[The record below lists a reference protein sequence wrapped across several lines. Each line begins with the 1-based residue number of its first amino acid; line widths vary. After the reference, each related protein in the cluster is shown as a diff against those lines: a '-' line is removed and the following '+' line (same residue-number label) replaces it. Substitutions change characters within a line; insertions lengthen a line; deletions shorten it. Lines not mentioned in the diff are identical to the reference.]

1 MPIVLALLLIAQTA
15 SGQQRLTSAEQ
26 RLKMFQ
32 ENLAQRAEAIT
43 ESSLTEI
50 RTLEDWKNSR
60 PKIRQQVLY
69 MLGLDP
75 LPAKTALRA
84 KITGVLD
91 RDRYRVEKVA
101 FQSLPGLY
109 VTGNLYVPKGGS
121 KLPAVV
127 YLCGHAPGPWG
138 AKVQYQHHG
147 IALASHGYVAFLID
161 TIEFGEIPGIH
172 HGTHDLG
179 MWNWLSMG
187 YTPIGP
193 EVWNAVRALDYL
205 ETRPEVD
212 PKRIAVTG
220 ISGGGAISWYA
231 AAADER
237 FQVVSP
243 VCATWSAKNQ
253 LAENSVVENC
263 DCIYFHNT
271 FMLDLSTVG
280 ALIAPRPLKPLS
292 ARRDE
297 MFPQDGYHEVYR
309 RLKPLYDLYGDS
321 TRIAEYDY
329 DTKHEDVV
337 PFRKEAGEWINRWL
351 KQDLTPFE
359 EGAIHREEPTALAVL
374 DGRPDDAIND
384 HIQDTFIPLHQMQEW
399 KTLSDWKQRK
409 SNLVAEIKD
418 KVFRAFPRTTV
429 PFASIKNVE
438 RGWTSRY
445 TDAWNVEFSTEENVR
460 VTGQLFIPRDGR
472 FTSEAVIF
480 VKGTDDIV
488 ESVDYDLILPS
499 LGKKVVLI
507 LKPRAV
513 DYPLSNSGMATLKR
527 SASLVGATVESMQVW
542 DIFRTVDYLISDQ
555 NLKLSGISI
564 YGRRHMGALGIYAA
578 MLDERITKVILDDPP
593 SSHRQGPALLNILRL
608 TDLPEAAAL
617 IAPREVI
624 SLTPFPE
631 SFGYTEKIFALHGK
645 KEAMHQAN
653 GLTKALQ

>member
-1 MPIVLALLLIAQTA
+1 MLIFFALLFLVQNVSAQ
-15 SGQQRLTSAEQ
+15 QHFTSAEQ

-32 ENLAQRAEAIT
+32 ENLAHRAEAIT
-43 ESSLTEI
+43 DGSLAAVQ
-50 RTLEDWKNSR
+50 TLDDWKNKR

-75 LPAKTALRA
+75 LPTKTPLRA
-84 KITGVLD
+84 KVTGILD
-91 RDRYRVEKVA
+91 RDRYRVEKVV

-161 TIEFGEIPGIH
+161 TIEFGEIAGIH

-220 ISGGGAISWYA
+220 ISGGGAVSWYA
-231 AAADER
+231 AAVDER

-309 RLKPLYDLYGDS
+309 RLNPLYNLYGDS
-321 TRIAEYDY
+321 TRIAEYDH
-329 DTKHEDVV
+329 DSKHEDIV
-337 PFRKEAGEWINRWL
+337 PFRKQAGEWINRWL

-359 EGAIHREEPTALAVL
+359 EGAIHREEGPILAVL
-374 DGRPDDAIND
+374 DRRPDDAIND
-384 HIQDTFIPLHQMQEW
+384 YIQDTFIPLYQLKQW
-399 KTLSDWKQRK
+399 STLSDWKQRK

-418 KVFRAFPRTTV
+418 KVFRAFPKATV
-429 PFASIKNVE
+429 SFASIKNAE

-445 TDAWNVEFSTEENVR
+445 ADAWNVEFTTEENVR
-460 VTGQLFIPRDGR
+460 VTGQLFIPRDVR
-472 FTSEAVIF
+472 LTREAVIV
-480 VKGTDDIV
+480 VKSAEDIV
-488 ESVDYDLILPS
+488 ESVDYDLILPA
-499 LGKKVVLI
+499 LGKKVVLV

-513 DYPLSNSGMATLKR
+513 DYPLSNRGIATLKR
-527 SASLVGATVESMQVW
+527 SAALVGATVESMQVW
-542 DIFRTVDYLISDQ
+542 DILRSIDYLISDQ
-555 NLKLSGISI
+555 NLKLSDISI
-564 YGRRHMGALGIYAA
+564 YGRRHMGALGLYAA
-578 MLDERITKVILDDPP
+578 VFDERITKVILDDPP
-593 SSHRQGPALLNILRL
+593 TSHRQGPALLNILRL

-617 IAPREVI
+617 MAPRKIVF
-624 SLTPFPE
+624 LTPFPE
-631 SFGYTEKIFALHGK
+631 SFGYTAKIFALHGK
-645 KEAMHQAN
+645 KEAIHQAN